1 MKKLY
6 IALLAAVVA
15 TSTYAQEQELSQS
28 WSSNRPDGHAPI
40 SVMGDHTHKKGEF
53 MFSYRYMNMQ
63 MNDLKRGNDD
73 VSFDSVLL
81 PNGGEYMVTP
91 TDMPMNMHMLGGMYA
106 VSDKVT
112 LAAMLGYT
120 SMDMEHLTAMGGT
133 FSTASSGITDLKLS
147 ALYTVFN
154 KNRQQ
159 LHGKV
164 GVSLPTGSIDEMD
177 VTPVSN
183 GNEVILP
190 YPMQIGSG
198 TVDALLGATYLW
210 QTDRFS
216 GGNQVNGV
224 IRTGTN
230 DRDYRLGNIYSL
242 DNWIAYKTADWIS
255 FSARVKGSVVSEI
268 DGANPDLN
276 PLMVITA
283 DTRNSGGTYID
294 GGLGFNL
301 YAYKGVLKNVRLGVE
316 VATPLL
322 QDVNGVQLKRKETVT
337 VGLQYSL

>member
-1 MKKLY
+1 MKNF
-6 IALLAAVVA
+6 IMALLAIAMTTVL
-15 TSTYAQEQELSQS
+15 SAQETQTQNP

-53 MFSYRYMNMQ
+53 MISYRYMNMQ
-63 MNDLKRGNDD
+63 MNDLKRGSDD
-73 VSFDSVLL
+73 VSFESVLL

-106 VSDKVT
+106 VSNKVT

-120 SMDMEHLTAMGGT
+120 SMDMEHLTAMGGNFET
-133 FSTASSGITDLKLS
+133 SSSGISDLKISGLVT
-147 ALYTVFN
+147 LFN

-159 LHGKV
+159 LHAKV

-177 VTPVSN
+177 VTPASM

-190 YPMQIGSG
+190 YPMQLGSG
-198 TVDALLGATYLW
+198 TLDALLGATYIW
-210 QTDRFS
+210 QSDSFS
-216 GGNQVNGV
+216 GGNQLDAVV
-224 IRTGTN
+224 RTGTN
-230 DRDYRLGNIYSL
+230 DRDYRLGNSYAL
-242 DNWIAYKTADWIS
+242 NNWVAYKATDWIS
-255 FSARVKGSVVSEI
+255 FSARVKGTVASEI

-301 YAYKGVLKNVRLGVE
+301 YANKGTLKNVRFGLE
-316 VATPLL
+316 FATPLL
-322 QDVNGVQLKRKETVT
+322 QDVNGVQLKRKETIT
-337 VGLQYSL
+337 AGLQYAF